1 MSEALLAL
9 ASDLEARGHALAG
22 AADLIRRAFGP
33 SLELGVVEPAPT
45 VALPA
50 PKRARRAK
58 TKAKAAKKA
67 ASAVADPVDRPKV
80 DRKARRAK
88 VIALIA
94 EGKTDREIHA
104 ATGASIAGI
113 NYIRHHAPAKDNSSP
128 R

>member
-9 ASDLEARGHALAG
+9 ASELEARGHALAG
-22 AADLIRRAFGP
+22 AAGLIRRAFGP
-33 SLELGVVEPAPT
+33 SLELGIVEPPPA

-50 PKRARRAK
+50 PKRATRAK